1 MKNVTIYNSE
11 LWKKVGK
18 KATSLALVGALTLGV
33 GTLTSCSSTR
43 DITPTPSAT
52 VTTTPTPVPTPS
64 AVVTPTP
71 EPTKEPLKLTVD
83 NFKDVVGAK
92 YEELK
97 DALDVREDYLAI
109 LYLGANMNYL
119 PKSDFSSIVGEDAD
133 MEKFSLY
140 FIQGYNM
147 FKQYNVDCKSNEYV
161 SLSSFC
167 FDRIDSIV
175 LGELDSKAIALKK
188 AFEVGTEEEQQA
200 LITDALECM
209 QTLFVKGSSITIGE
223 EKHAEFELSPGAG
236 LLAETIGDM
245 ISDVITN
252 NTIVTEEQKAI
263 LEACDKVND
272 GSAFYP
278 YMMNYT
284 VEPCEPT
291 KSK

>member
-11 LWKKVGK
+11 LWKKVAK
-18 KATSLALVGALTLGV
+18 NATSLALVGGLVLG
-33 GTLTSCSSTR
+33 GLTSCSSTR
-43 DITPTPSAT
+43 DTQPTPVPSAVVTTTPTL
-52 VTTTPTPVPTPS
+52 VTPTPVPT
-64 AVVTPTP
+64 
-71 EPTKEPLKLTVD
+71 EEPLKLNAD

-97 DALDVREDYLAI
+97 DTLDVREDYLAV
-109 LYLGANMNYL
+109 LYLGTNMNYL
-119 PKSDFSSIVGEDAD
+119 PKSEFSTIVGEDAD

-147 FKQYNVDCKSNEYV
+147 FKQYNVDCKSSEYV
-161 SLSSFC
+161 SLSNFC

-175 LGELDSKAIALKK
+175 LGELDNKAIALKK
-188 AFEVGTEEEQQA
+188 TFETGTEEEQQA
-200 LITDALECM
+200 LIADALECM

-245 ISDVITN
+245 ISDIITN
-252 NTIVTEEQKAI
+252 NTVITKEQQAI
-263 LEACDKVND
+263 LDDCNMVND

-291 KSK
+291 KSR